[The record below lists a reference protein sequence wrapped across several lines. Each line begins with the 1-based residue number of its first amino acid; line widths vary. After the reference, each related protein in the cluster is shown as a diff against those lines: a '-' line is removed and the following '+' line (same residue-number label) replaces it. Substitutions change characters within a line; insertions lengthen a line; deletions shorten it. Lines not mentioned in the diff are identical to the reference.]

1 MDKMINFIGA
11 ELELDS
17 FNDFD
22 SSASEWYT
30 WL

>member
-1 MDKMINFIGA
+1 MIKMDKIINFIGA

-22 SSASEWYT
+22 SSASE
-30 WL
+30 

>member
-1 MDKMINFIGA
+1 MIKMDKMINFIGA

-22 SSASEWYT
+22 SSASE
-30 WL
+30 

>member
-1 MDKMINFIGA
+1 MIKMDKMINFIGA

-22 SSASEWYT
+22 SSTSE
-30 WL
+30 